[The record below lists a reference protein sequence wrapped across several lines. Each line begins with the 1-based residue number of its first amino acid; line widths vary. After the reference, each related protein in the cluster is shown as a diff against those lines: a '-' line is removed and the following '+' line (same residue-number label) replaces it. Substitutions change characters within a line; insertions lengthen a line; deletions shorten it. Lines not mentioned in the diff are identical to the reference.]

1 MTAEYKTGNLI
12 FIMKRALFLLT
23 LVLIFSGCNDKN
35 KFSVNGDI
43 KNSKEKY
50 IYLSRLDVDTPV
62 LIDSAKISRKGTFR
76 LKVKSPGADFYQ
88 LGFSTNNFITLLAEP
103 GEKINVVF
111 DSKNL
116 FENYS
121 IGGSPGSEKLRT
133 LDLVLSD
140 TKRKLDSL
148 ATVYKNASKEP
159 GFDAKGP
166 LLETEYNELVKAQRM
181 KNIAFILGNINSLST
196 IKALYQRLDDQ
207 TYVLYEP
214 RDVQYLKIVT
224 DSLTRHYPNSKQVQA
239 LARDFEKELNRL
251 KISEIEQMSKN
262 MPKTVLDPDLQNIS
276 GKRVALSS
284 LKGKYVLLSFWSVQ
298 SKDCIEENLQFKDLY
313 KLYSKKGFEIYQVN
327 LDENEADWKTAVRY
341 DELPWINT
349 REDDPK
355 NPKTAALF
363 NVKILPSNYLFDK
376 ESKIIASNIHG
387 RALQLKLEQLFN
399 K

>member
-1 MTAEYKTGNLI
+1 
-12 FIMKRALFLLT
+12 MKRTLFLLA

-35 KFSVNGDI
+35 KFAVTGGI

-50 IYLSRLDVDTPV
+50 IYLKRLDVDTPV

-76 LKVKSPGADFYQ
+76 LKVKSGGADFYQ
-88 LGFSTNNFITLLAEP
+88 LGFSTKNFITLLTEP
-103 GEKINVVF
+103 GEKIRL
-111 DSKNL
+111 DLSGQNL

-121 IGGSPGSEKLRT
+121 VDGSAGSEKLRT
-133 LDLVLSD
+133 LDLVLID

-148 ATVYKNASKEP
+148 TTVYKNASKEP
-159 GFDAKGP
+159 GFDAKRP

-181 KNIAFILGNINSLST
+181 KNIAFILSNINSLAS
-196 IKALYQRLDDQ
+196 IKALYQRLNDQ

-224 DSLTRHYPNSKQVQA
+224 DSLTRHYPNLKQVQA
-239 LARDFEKELNRL
+239 LARDFEKELNNV
-251 KISEIEQMSKN
+251 KISELEQMSKN
-262 MPKTVLDPDLQNIS
+262 MPKTVLDPDSMNIA

-298 SKDCIEENLQFKDLY
+298 SKECIEENLQFKDLY
-313 KLYSKKGFEIYQVN
+313 KLYSKKGFEIYQIN
-327 LDENEADWKTAVRY
+327 LDEDEAAWKAAVKY

-355 NPKTAALF
+355 NPKNAVLF
-363 NVKILPSNYLFDK
+363 NVQILPANYFFDK
-376 ESKIIASNIHG
+376 EGRIIASSLHG
-387 RALQLKLEQLFN
+387 RPLQQKLDQLFN